1 MLLSAGNQGHLAS
14 AAASVALADIKL
26 VMRIS
31 NDLDHHRTPTI
42 RRQLRH
48 LKSRWI
54 ARRAD
59 RLVFVSAA
67 LARSW
72 AEAGAA
78 DPARTL
84 VIPNG
89 VDVEGVRSAATEP
102 CEHPWLG
109 SAATMPVV
117 LGIGRLSEQK
127 NFATLIRAVGI
138 ATREHPM
145 HLLLIGT
152 GPLHAAIAS
161 EAAGGLGNAVQI
173 IEPVANPMPFMAHAA
188 VVALPSWWEGA
199 SNVLLEALACGT
211 PVVASRTAGSAAEVL
226 DGGRF
231 GLLVDPGDA
240 QALADALLVQI
251 SNRAVLPGDRAADFS
266 RAASVKAYAD
276 LLLSLA
282 G

>member
-1 MLLSAGNQGHLAS
+1 
-14 AAASVALADIKL
+14 
-26 VMRIS
+26 
-31 NDLDHHRTPTI
+31 
-42 RRQLRH
+42 
-48 LKSRWI
+48 
-54 ARRAD
+54 
-59 RLVFVSAA
+59 
-67 LARSW
+67 
-72 AEAGAA
+72 
-78 DPARTL
+78 
-84 VIPNG
+84 
-89 VDVEGVRSAATEP
+89 
-102 CEHPWLG
+102 
-109 SAATMPVV
+109 MPVV

-145 HLLLIGT
+145 RLLLIGT
-152 GPLHAAIAS
+152 GPLHTAMAS
-161 EAAGGLGNAVQI
+161 EAAAGLGDAVQI